1 MDINDVLR
9 IIQDRRKELHGE
21 FRSKYYSENKYRLNE
36 LTTLKKRIT
45 NYQKASQ
52 SNIGQS
58 SGRSNISSTEAIVV
72 PDEIRGVLL
81 DLAEILDGRNN

>member
-36 LTTLKKRIT
+36 LTTIKKRIT

-58 SGRSNISSTEAIVV
+58 AGGSSIFSTEVIVV
-72 PDEIRGVLL
+72 PDEIRRILL
-81 DLAEILDGRNN
+81 NLAEILDGRNN